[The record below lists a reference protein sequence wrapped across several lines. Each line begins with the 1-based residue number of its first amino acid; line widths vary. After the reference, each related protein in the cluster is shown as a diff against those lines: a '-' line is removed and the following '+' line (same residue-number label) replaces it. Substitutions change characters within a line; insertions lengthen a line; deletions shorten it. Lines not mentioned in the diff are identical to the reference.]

1 MAKSKK
7 KKADDDKTESRK
19 KKYKEIHR
27 VPFRIEIMIFYYIK
41 HHRTIGEFKVCFE
54 PEENGCFVFCL
65 LLYTTNVCLAR
76 EIQFL
81 QVVSFFF
88 FLFFDLVA
96 CFFVVLFF

>member
-1 MAKSKK
+1 MI
-7 KKADDDKTESRK
+7 DVKTENKWLKVERKKLMTIKPSQEK

-88 FLFFDLVA
+88 FLFF
-96 CFFVVLFF
+96 